1 MTVKTYE
8 ASVVFKPILDLDTA
22 EGGILG
28 NFEATIKNLG
38 GEVQR
43 TEKVGRKRLAYEINK
58 FKDGYIVNM
67 IVTLPT
73 EAIAPLRKHCQY
85 NEDVLRL
92 TILNMTE
99 KAVEISAN
107 TNTTVASQNAPLIRD
122 NRMGGRRDFGGGGGN
137 REFNNNRP
145 PRAGGYN
152 NAPQQAQSDD
162 QPVAAG

>member
-1 MTVKTYE
+1 VKTYE

-38 GEVQR
+38 GEVVR

-67 IVTLPT
+67 IVSLPT
-73 EAIAPLRKHCQY
+73 QAIAPLRKHCQY

-92 TILNMTE
+92 TILTMTE
-99 KAVEISAN
+99 KAVELSAN

-122 NRMGGRRDFGGGGGN
+122 NRMAGGGGRRDFGGGGN
-137 REFNNNRP
+137 REFNSNRP
-145 PRAGGYN
+145 PRTGGYN
-152 NAPQQAQSDD
+152 AAPNQAPSDD
-162 QPVAAG
+162 QAVTAG

>member
-1 MTVKTYE
+1 VTSPIKTYE

-38 GEVQR
+38 GEVVR
-43 TEKVGRKRLAYEINK
+43 SEKVGRKRLAYEINK

-67 IVTLPT
+67 IVTLPPQ
-73 EAIAPLRKHCQY
+73 AITPLRKHCQY

-99 KAVEISAN
+99 KAIEISAT
-107 TNTTVASQNAPLIRD
+107 TNTTVASQNAPLVRD
-122 NRMGGRRDFGGGGGN
+122 GRLGGRRDFNRPPRTGGYGGGGN
-137 REFNNNRP
+137 Y
-145 PRAGGYN
+145 GGQQ
-152 NAPQQAQSDD
+152 QQAQSDD
-162 QPVAAG
+162 HAPVAAN